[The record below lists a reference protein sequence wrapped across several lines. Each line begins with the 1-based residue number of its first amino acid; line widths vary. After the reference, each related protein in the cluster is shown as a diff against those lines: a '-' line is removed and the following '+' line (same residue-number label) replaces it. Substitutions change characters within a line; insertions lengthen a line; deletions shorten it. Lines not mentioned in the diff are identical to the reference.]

1 MSTNTIAAI
10 STGLTNS
17 GISII
22 RISGK
27 DSLDIINKVISTK
40 NKIEPNKIVFGKV
53 LDKNKNVLDN
63 VLISY
68 FKAPKSYTGEDI
80 CEINCHGGI
89 EITREI
95 LEIVLENGA
104 ELAKPG
110 EFSKRAFLNGK
121 MDLSKAEAVIDLINS
136 KTKVSAKIASNHL
149 NGDISKKII
158 EMREELVEL
167 LAHISVS
174 IDYPEYDYEEVKLE
188 NVDSILD
195 KKILQ
200 ISKLIE
206 TYDQGRYLKDGINV
220 AIIGKP
226 NVGKSSLL
234 NKLAKYE
241 KAIVT
246 DIPGTTRDIVEERIN
261 IGNLILNV
269 SDSAGIRQTEDIVEK
284 IGVER
289 SLKLFDTS
297 DLILYMF
304 SPENKLEEK
313 DFEILSKI
321 QNKGLKYITVINKS
335 DKYEKSIFDTFLNE
349 FKKNNIN
356 DVQIIS
362 IKKDKGIDEL
372 KSKIKQMFE
381 KNNFDYEHELI
392 ITNERHKELLKKSLE
407 NLEKS
412 KVEVENKM
420 PIDIIS
426 IYLKNATKY
435 LGQIVGLDVTED
447 VTKKI
452 FEKFCI
458 GK

>member
-27 DSLDIINKVISTK
+27 DSLDIINKIISTK

-121 MDLSKAEAVIDLINS
+121 MDLSKAEAIIDLINS

-188 NVDSILD
+188 NVNSILD

-362 IKKDKGIDEL
+362 IKEDKGIDEL

>member
-1 MSTNTIAAI
+1 MT
-10 STGLTNS
+10 
-17 GISII
+17 ISI
-22 RISGK
+22 
-27 DSLDIINKVISTK
+27 
-40 NKIEPNKIVFGKV
+40 
-53 LDKNKNVLDN
+53 
-63 VLISY
+63 
-68 FKAPKSYTGEDI
+68 A
-80 CEINCHGGI
+80 
-89 EITREI
+89 
-95 LEIVLENGA
+95 
-104 ELAKPG
+104 
-110 EFSKRAFLNGK
+110 
-121 MDLSKAEAVIDLINS
+121 
-136 KTKVSAKIASNHL
+136 
-149 NGDISKKII
+149 
-158 EMREELVEL
+158 
-167 LAHISVS
+167 
-174 IDYPEYDYEEVKLE
+174 
-188 NVDSILD
+188 
-195 KKILQ
+195 
-200 ISKLIE
+200 
-206 TYDQGRYLKDGINV
+206 
-220 AIIGKP
+220 
-226 NVGKSSLL
+226 
-234 NKLAKYE
+234 
-241 KAIVT
+241 
-246 DIPGTTRDIVEERIN
+246 

-362 IKKDKGIDEL
+362 IKEDKGIDEL

>member
-27 DSLDIINKVISTK
+27 DSLDIINKIISTK

-188 NVDSILD
+188 NVNSILD

-362 IKKDKGIDEL
+362 IKEDKGIDEL

>member
-188 NVDSILD
+188 NVNSILD

-335 DKYEKSIFDTFLNE
+335 DKYEKSIFNTFLNE

-362 IKKDKGIDEL
+362 IKEDKGIDEL

>member
-27 DSLDIINKVISTK
+27 DSLDIINKIISTK

-188 NVDSILD
+188 NVNSILD

-335 DKYEKSIFDTFLNE
+335 DKYEKSIFNTFLNE

-362 IKKDKGIDEL
+362 IKEDKGIDEL